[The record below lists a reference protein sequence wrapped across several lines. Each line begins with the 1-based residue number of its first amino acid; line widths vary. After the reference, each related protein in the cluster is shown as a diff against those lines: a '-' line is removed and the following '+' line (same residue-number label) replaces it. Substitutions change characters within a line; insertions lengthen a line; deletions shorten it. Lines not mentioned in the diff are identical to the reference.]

1 VKTQHS
7 VSVVVA
13 RFSLSS
19 ISCTTRVRIDDVVR
33 GFFGEVN
40 RSNFETA
47 KTKYLAASLINDFNT
62 PAALG
67 GVTGRYRSRS
77 SRWQGALIRSM
88 SRAS

>member
-1 VKTQHS
+1 VKTKHS

-13 RFSLSS
+13 LFSLSS

-40 RSNFETA
+40 RSNFENA
-47 KTKYLAASLINDFNT
+47 ITKYLAASLINDFNT

-67 GVTGRYRSRS
+67 RSHRTIQESFQQVAGSIDSVDVTG
-77 SRWQGALIRSM
+77 
-88 SRAS
+88 

>member
-1 VKTQHS
+1 VKTKHS

-13 RFSLSS
+13 LFSLSS

-67 GVTGRYRSRS
+67 LSHRTIQESFQQVAGSIDSVDVTG
-77 SRWQGALIRSM
+77 
-88 SRAS
+88 